1 MDGFAVGRYC
11 TTRLWERGE
20 YSCGEGRFH
29 FSEAL
34 VQNFDLG
41 FVAFFVVVLL
51 LCAALILV
59 DGTVFTTSH
68 VLTSSCH
75 CLFSPF
81 PPLFPLIRLVGM
93 LGSNLMVMGIWI
105 GGPCHVAFNKV

>member
-41 FVAFFVVVLL
+41 FVAFFVGDRDR
-51 LCAALILV
+51 IHM
-59 DGTVFTTSH
+59 S
-68 VLTSSCH
+68 
-75 CLFSPF
+75 
-81 PPLFPLIRLVGM
+81 
-93 LGSNLMVMGIWI
+93 
-105 GGPCHVAFNKV
+105 K